1 MVDWVDKCLAVSDLA
16 TLGTLG
22 SVCWTAGLYLCL
34 PGARSG
40 SRFTIVCCADS
51 CVSVRQVF
59 IFVIIL

>member
-40 SRFTIVCCADS
+40 SRSYVERIPVYP
-51 CVSVRQVF
+51 VRQVV